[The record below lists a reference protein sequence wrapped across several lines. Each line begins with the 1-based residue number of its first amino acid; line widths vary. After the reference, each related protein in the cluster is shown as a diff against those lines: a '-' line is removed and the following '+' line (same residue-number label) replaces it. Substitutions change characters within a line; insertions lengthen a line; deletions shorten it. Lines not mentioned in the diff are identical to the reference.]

1 MNKRIIKKVATRY
14 LDTGI
19 LRARYRITE
28 TPDGNGGFV
37 CEISPL
43 ADKLYRAI
51 RAAAYR
57 RGWTGHW
64 ADSPLI
70 VAAEDGD
77 EIVITGY
84 AFK

>member
-1 MNKRIIKKVATRY
+1 MNKRTIKKVATRY

-19 LRARYRITE
+19 LRARYHIEE
-28 TPDGNGGFV
+28 TPDGNGGFIV
-37 CEISPL
+37 EISPESG
-43 ADKLYRAI
+43 KIYRAI

-57 RGWTGHW
+57 RGWNGHW